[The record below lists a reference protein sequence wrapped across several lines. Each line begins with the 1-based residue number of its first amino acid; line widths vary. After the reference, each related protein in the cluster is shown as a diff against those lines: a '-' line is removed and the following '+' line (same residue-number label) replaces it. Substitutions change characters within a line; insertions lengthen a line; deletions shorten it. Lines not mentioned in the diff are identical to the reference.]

1 MERFM
6 RTAIM
11 TDTNS
16 GLTREEARR
25 LGVYLLPMPVVVNG
39 QVYYE
44 GESISEEAFYA
55 AQLSGAAVS
64 TSQPSPGDVLAMWE
78 RAFADGFD
86 QVVYLPMSSGLSHSY
101 EAAAALAAD
110 DRRVYVV
117 DNHRI
122 SFTLY
127 RSVLQAAEL
136 SGQGADAA
144 QIKGILE
151 REAYQ
156 ASIYIAVD
164 TLEYLKKGGRIT
176 SAAALVGGMLNIK
189 PVLTIQGEKLDAF
202 AKARGMKKCVQLM
215 VQALRDDADT
225 RFRDAGQGRLRAAI
239 AGTALHDQTVAGLRA
254 VLGEAFPGQEIPYL
268 PLSVSIGC
276 HTGPGAIGMAVS
288 L

>member
-1 MERFM
+1 MK
-6 RTAIM
+6 TAIM

-16 GLTREEARR
+16 GLTKEEARR
-25 LGVYLLPMPVVVNG
+25 LGVYLLPMPVIVSG

-44 GESISEEAFYA
+44 GETIDEEAFYA
-55 AQLSGAAVS
+55 AQRSGAAVS

-78 RAFADGFD
+78 RAFAEGYE
-86 QVVYLPMSSGLSHSY
+86 QVVYLPMSSGLSHSC
-101 EAAAALAAD
+101 EAAAALAAE
-110 DRRVYVV
+110 DRRVHVV

-127 RSVLQAAEL
+127 QSVLRALELSEQGLEAAE
-136 SGQGADAA
+136 
-144 QIKGILE
+144 IKEILE

-176 SAAALVGGMLNIK
+176 SAAALVGSLLNIK

-215 VQALRDDADT
+215 AQALRDDVDT
-225 RFRDAGQGRLRAAI
+225 RFQGAGGGRLRAAI
-239 AGTALHDQTVAGLRA
+239 AGTALDGETVAGLRSA
-254 VLGEAFPGQEIPYL
+254 LREVFPDQEVPYL
-268 PLSVSIGC
+268 PLSISIGC
-276 HTGPGAIGMAVS
+276 HTGPGAMGMAICF
-288 L
+288 